1 MKIARE
7 IHKFKVYPAKNLGDG
22 MFRYS
27 SQKQLSLDDYMNN
40 LGKRLNA
47 NNRWIKLADHLPWDD
62 FAIIYSSS
70 LSENNGRP
78 SKDAR
83 LVIGAM
89 IIKHLKKLPD
99 EEVIPEIQENP
110 YLQYFVGLKEFTNEP
125 IFDPS
130 LFVTLRKRLGKGS
143 FEALSET
150 FAQHVKSL
158 NASKPKANK
167 KKSRDDD
174 SGSKPPSHR
183 GQLIIDAVVAP
194 QDIKFPTD
202 VDLLNEAR
210 VETEQLIDRLWDPQC
225 GERKP
230 RTYRQN
236 ARRDFLNV
244 AKKKRKSK
252 KLLRQARKKQLAYL
266 HRNIN
271 TIKTLLLPYKDK
283 GLPFSVKELK
293 HFFVV
298 QEIYRQQ
305 KTMHDA
311 RSQSIPDRIVSLT
324 QPHVRPIVRGKSGRD
339 TEFGAKLSCSLVDGY
354 AYLDHLSWDAFNESG
369 DLVMQVEQYKERFGF
384 YPESV
389 HADQI
394 YGNRKNR
401 QYLKERGITYAGKAL
416 GRPRQMTPEEKRAF
430 KKAMGIRS
438 RIEGKFG
445 EGKRKYDLGLVKTK
459 TQMTSESWIACIFF
473 VMNLAHWLRVDSFL
487 LFLQLQFRRLLIQVN
502 FVKERFAIVYQ
513 IQTG

>member
-1 MKIARE
+1 
-7 IHKFKVYPAKNLGDG
+7 

-40 LGKRLNA
+40 LGKRLDA
-47 NNRWIKLADHLPWDD
+47 NNRWIRLADHLPWDE
-62 FAIIYSSS
+62 FAEIYASS
-70 LSENNGRP
+70 LSEYNGRP

-150 FAQHVKSL
+150 FAQHVKNYRKS
-158 NASKPKANK
+158 NQPAKPGKSK
-167 KKSRDDD
+167 DDD
-174 SGSKPPSHR
+174 SETKPPTHQ

-202 VDLLNEAR
+202 VDLLSQAR
-210 VETEQLIDRLWDPQC
+210 EETERLIDKLWDPGC

-230 RTYRQN
+230 RTYRRN
-236 ARRDFLNV
+236 ARRDYLNV

-252 KLLRQARKKQLAYL
+252 QLLRQARRKQLAYL
-266 HRNIN
+266 RRNIN
-271 TIKTLLLPYKDK
+271 IIKILLLPYQDK
-283 GLPFSVKELK
+283 GLPFSAKELK
-293 HFFVV
+293 HFFVI
-298 QEIYRQQ
+298 QEICRQQ
-305 KTMHDA
+305 KTMHDTC
-311 RSQSIPDRIVSLT
+311 SQSIPDRIVSLT

-354 AYLDHLSWDAFNESG
+354 AFLDHLSWDAFNESG
-369 DLVMQVEQYKERFGF
+369 DLVMQVEQYKARFGF

-394 YGNRKNR
+394 YGNRENR
-401 QYLKERGITYAGKAL
+401 QYLKERGIVYAGKAL

-459 TQMTSESWIACIFF
+459 TQLTSESWIASVFF
-473 VMNLAHWLRVDSFL
+473 VMNLAHWLRADFFAPVFAAARNVAL
-487 LFLQLQFRRLLIQVN
+487 ALVN
-502 FVKERFAIVYQ
+502 VFKERFGAVYQ
-513 IQTG
+513 MQAV

>member
-1 MKIARE
+1 MKSACQ
-7 IHKFKVYPAKNLGDG
+7 IHKFRVYPYRNLGDG

-47 NNRWIKLADHLPWDD
+47 NNRWIRLGDALPWDE
-62 FAIIYSSS
+62 FAKVYASS
-70 LSENNGRP
+70 LSEDIGRP
-78 SKDAR
+78 GKDAR
-83 LVIGAM
+83 LVIGAL

-130 LFVTLRKRLGKGS
+130 LFVTLRKRLGKTS
-143 FEALSET
+143 FDALSET
-150 FAQHVKSL
+150 FAQHVKKH
-158 NASKPKANK
+158 SKLTTPTISK
-167 KKSRDDD
+167 KQKSKDDD
-174 SGSKPPSHR
+174 SETKPPSHQ

-202 VDLLNEAR
+202 VDLLNQAR
-210 VETEQLIDRLWDPQC
+210 EETERLIDILWDPEC

-236 ARRDFLNV
+236 ARRDYLNM
-244 AKKKRKSK
+244 AKKKRKGK
-252 KLLRQARKKQLAYL
+252 KLLRQARRKQLAYL
-266 HRNIN
+266 RRNIK

-283 GLPFSVKELK
+283 GFPFSAKGLK
-293 HFFVV
+293 HLFVI

-305 KTMHDA
+305 KILHDS
-311 RSQSIPDRIVSLT
+311 RSQSVPDRIVSLM
-324 QPHVRPIVRGKSGRD
+324 QPHVRPIVRGKSGRN

-354 AYLDHLSWDAFNESG
+354 AFLDHLSWDAFNESG
-369 DLVMQVEQYKERFGF
+369 DLIMQVEKYKERFGF
-384 YPESV
+384 YPASV

-394 YGNRKNR
+394 YGNRENR
-401 QYLKERGITYAGKAL
+401 QYLKDLGIQYAGKAL
-416 GRPRQMTPEEKRAF
+416 GRPRKMTPEEKRAF

-438 RIEGKFG
+438 QIEGKFG

-459 TQMTSESWIACIFF
+459 IQITSESWIASVFF
-473 VMNLAHWLRVDSFL
+473 VMNLAHWMRVDFFAPFL
-487 LFLQLQFRRLLIQVN
+487 KVFFRQVLAQFELF
-502 FVKERFAIVYQ
+502 KERFVAM
-513 IQTG
+513 